1 MDRWEADDA
10 LATAAARWADEVD
23 QVRIMTPDKDL
34 GQCLR
39 GERVVQVDRMRNKL
53 TDEAGLL
60 AVRGVKPESIPD
72 YLALVGDTADGI
84 PGIEGFGEKTS
95 AALLREY
102 VHFENIP
109 DRASDW
115 KVNVRGAA
123 TLAPVLA
130 KSRED
135 AALYKKLATLVTDV
149 PLAETLDD
157 LKWRGA
163 PCATYDAW
171 CDALGVS
178 DSMRA
183 RPHRFA

>member
-1 MDRWEADDA
+1 
-10 LATAAARWADEVD
+10 
-23 QVRIMTPDKDL
+23 
-34 GQCLR
+34 
-39 GERVVQVDRMRNKL
+39 MRNKL

-109 DRASDW
+109 DCASDW

-149 PLAETLDD
+149 PSRRRST
-157 LKWRGA
+157 
-163 PCATYDAW
+163 T
-171 CDALGVS
+171 
-178 DSMRA
+178 
-183 RPHRFA
+183 